1 MSSAALLPVA
11 LPAVLT
17 QAQAQSVS
25 DALIKTLLANLA
37 QDGQAVLDAS
47 ALTQFDSSALAV
59 VLACRRAVLAHGQQ
73 LQVQGLPERAQAL
86 ARVYGVTD
94 LLN

>member
-1 MSSAALLPVA
+1 MATPAVLPVA

-25 DALIKTLLANLA
+25 DALVKTLLTNLTH
-37 QDGQAVLDAS
+37 GGPAVVDAS
-47 ALTQFDSSALAV
+47 ALAQFDSSALAV
-59 VLACRRAVLAHGQQ
+59 LLACRRAVLAHGGQ
-73 LQVQGLPERAQAL
+73 LQVQGLTERAQAL

-94 LLN
+94 LLH

>member
-1 MSSAALLPVA
+1 MSSAAVSPVA
-11 LPAVLT
+11 LPAILT

-37 QDGQAVLDAS
+37 HDGQAVLDAS

-59 VLACRRAVLAHGQQ
+59 VLACRRAVLTHGQQ